1 MFVSRDPADLSH
13 AAYAFTTDSL
23 PLAAEKVALP
33 SEPGCVNLLDILPP
47 DIARVYAEPN
57 PDLFRPV
64 DERPKARYACRVRTP
79 QDYVLII
86 KRLHELKMV
95 VFTTTPEIVNGA
107 FGTAKSDGSQRLVF
121 DGRPAN
127 AAFAPPP
134 VVQLP
139 APDLLSRLVAES
151 AEPIYVAKADLD
163 NYYHRIRVPEWLHP
177 YFALPPVR
185 ASELGLSD
193 EYGAATMV
201 YPCCTTLPMGWSH
214 SCYVAQA
221 GHEHIIDSRTELKW
235 EDRITI
241 STRT

>member
-1 MFVSRDPADLSH
+1 VAEAKGAGIFPLPLVEVPRPGCSRSRRVQQRARRSAAAAELANGAITALNKLHTSYTSSIHMQTRNPSDILTKSTLRAVAHVQSCAERFVSRLAPSFSGASSDDMFVSRDPADLSH

-95 VFTTTPEIVNGA
+95 VFTTG
-107 FGTAKSDGSQRLVF
+107 
-121 DGRPAN
+121 
-127 AAFAPPP
+127 
-134 VVQLP
+134 
-139 APDLLSRLVAES
+139 
-151 AEPIYVAKADLD
+151 
-163 NYYHRIRVPEWLHP
+163 
-177 YFALPPVR
+177 
-185 ASELGLSD
+185 
-193 EYGAATMV
+193 
-201 YPCCTTLPMGWSH
+201 
-214 SCYVAQA
+214 
-221 GHEHIIDSRTELKW
+221 
-235 EDRITI
+235 
-241 STRT
+241 